1 MSTNTLDESP
11 DINKKK
17 NEKEGKS
24 ETDEFTWEN
33 TKKYLSS
40 VVYLIIMVLG
50 YFGLSGFILFACK
63 VAQANLMPTSANCAP
78 YEKID
83 PTFNYNNDS
92 NETTCNIFETIF
104 EDPKSEKIYF
114 SYSDNKKYNFLDW
127 LRNVKIGSESIIT
140 YLIYSIV
147 ETIFVFDFNC
157 LNIFLNFLNGLPEW
171 LVILFGP
178 IVFLFC
184 ACIVV
189 GLSSIYYILLSL
201 FMPFQIFLKTKVTSF
216 NQTDIKNFTSLNDNL
231 QKSGYNFEQL
241 PEKYK
246 WREVGGY
253 EWWLRLLFALILL
266 LFAMVYFTIAAPL
279 CGLIMI
285 LCLISLFTYIGHM
298 KNPDEGVKQV
308 GVFKIAG
315 ETYGQYKRL
324 IVFILTV
331 LVVLSTFA
339 NLGTVTGVISIITVI
354 SIYFGWV
361 PIKVFEKFDYENL
374 DRPVDDTQTEK
385 TCSMS
390 DVEIKLKG
398 LIPDY
403 NIFGSSLFDWLW
415 NWKIPVRTSSK
426 GKGVASK
433 TGAGAAA
440 TTVPDTAAT
449 TVPDTGATTA
459 ADNTTVPDT
468 GATTAATTVPNTVP
482 DYDIDTNPDLGNKG
496 SSPPSVTSIDP
507 DMKPSAPLLP
517 TDTNTKVDDTVIPA
531 SAPSLPI
538 DTNTKGDA
546 HPPSYEDATKTDQKG
561 GRKIK
566 NKSLSKYKNKYNVL
580 NYK

>member
-33 TKKYLSS
+33 TKKYLTS

-50 YFGLSGFILFACK
+50 YFGLSGFILYGCK

-83 PTFNYNNDS
+83 PTFDYNNGS

-140 YLIYSIV
+140 YLIYSIL

-178 IVFLFC
+178 IVFLFW
-184 ACIVV
+184 AAIVV

-216 NQTDIKNFTSLNDNL
+216 NQTEIKNFTDLNTNL
-231 QKSGYNFEQL
+231 KNSGYNFGQL

-253 EWWLRLLFALILL
+253 EWWIRLGFAFFVL
-266 LFAMVYFTIAAPL
+266 LFAMVYFAIAAPI

-285 LCLISLFTYIGHM
+285 LCLISIFTCIGHM

-308 GVFKIAG
+308 GVFK
-315 ETYGQYKRL
+315 YCR
-324 IVFILTV
+324 
-331 LVVLSTFA
+331 
-339 NLGTVTGVISIITVI
+339 
-354 SIYFGWV
+354 
-361 PIKVFEKFDYENL
+361 EKL
-374 DRPVDDTQTEK
+374 
-385 TCSMS
+385 M
-390 DVEIKLKG
+390 
-398 LIPDY
+398 
-403 NIFGSSLFDWLW
+403 
-415 NWKIPVRTSSK
+415 
-426 GKGVASK
+426 
-433 TGAGAAA
+433 
-440 TTVPDTAAT
+440 
-449 TVPDTGATTA
+449 
-459 ADNTTVPDT
+459 DNTKD
-468 GATTAATTVPNTVP
+468 
-482 DYDIDTNPDLGNKG
+482 
-496 SSPPSVTSIDP
+496 
-507 DMKPSAPLLP
+507 
-517 TDTNTKVDDTVIPA
+517 
-531 SAPSLPI
+531 
-538 DTNTKGDA
+538 
-546 HPPSYEDATKTDQKG
+546 
-561 GRKIK
+561 
-566 NKSLSKYKNKYNVL
+566 
-580 NYK
+580 

>member
-33 TKKYLSS
+33 TKKYLTS

-50 YFGLSGFILFACK
+50 YFGLSGFILYGCK

-78 YEKID
+78 YESTD
-83 PTFNYNNDS
+83 PTFDS

-140 YLIYSIV
+140 YLIYSIL

-178 IVFLFC
+178 IVFLFW
-184 ACIVV
+184 AAIVV

-201 FMPFQIFLKTKVTSF
+201 FMPFQVFLKTKVKSL
-216 NQTDIKNFTSLNDNL
+216 NPIEIKNFTSLNYNL
-231 QKSGYNFEQL
+231 QKSGYNFGQL

-253 EWWLRLLFALILL
+253 EWWLRLWFAFFVL
-266 LFAMVYFTIAAPL
+266 LFAMVYFAIAAPL

-285 LCLISLFTYIGHM
+285 LCLISIFTCIGHM
-298 KNPDEGVKQV
+298 KNPDEGIKQV
-308 GVFKIAG
+308 GGLNIAV

-339 NLGTVTGVISIITVI
+339 NLGTITGVISIITVI
-354 SIYFGWV
+354 SIYFGWI

-374 DRPVDDTQTEK
+374 VK
-385 TCSMS
+385 N
-390 DVEIKLKG
+390 V
-398 LIPDY
+398 
-403 NIFGSSLFDWLW
+403 
-415 NWKIPVRTSSK
+415 
-426 GKGVASK
+426 
-433 TGAGAAA
+433 
-440 TTVPDTAAT
+440 
-449 TVPDTGATTA
+449 
-459 ADNTTVPDT
+459 
-468 GATTAATTVPNTVP
+468 
-482 DYDIDTNPDLGNKG
+482 NKF
-496 SSPPSVTSIDP
+496 I
-507 DMKPSAPLLP
+507 
-517 TDTNTKVDDTVIPA
+517 
-531 SAPSLPI
+531 
-538 DTNTKGDA
+538 
-546 HPPSYEDATKTDQKG
+546 
-561 GRKIK
+561 
-566 NKSLSKYKNKYNVL
+566 
-580 NYK
+580 